1 MENFE
6 EIQDQIKQIVSKV
19 EGPIYI
25 FIARAPRAFLSESP
39 VRYISC
45 TNI

>member
-25 FIARAPRAFLSESP
+25 YHKSTKG
-39 VRYISC
+39 ISKWVSS
-45 TNI
+45 

>member
-1 MENFE
+1 MENFV

-25 FIARAPRAFLSESP
+25 FISSHKCSDVIRVMLINAH
-39 VRYISC
+39 
-45 TNI
+45 